1 MKWNERMWQQSQQHL
16 PRFLMP
22 LVGVL
27 GRSERRVAATR
38 YVAGLLLPGQRKSIA
53 PMSERLGV
61 DAQSLQQFVSDSPWG
76 EEALWSAIRREIIP
90 SLGPVE
96 AWVVDETGWVKQ
108 GGHSVGVA
116 HQYCGSVGKQANC
129 QMSVELVV
137 SDGTVAAP
145 VAGRLYLPQKWTEDS
160 PRRLAAGVPEEVAFA
175 TKPQIAIALM
185 AATLQDGVCPG
196 PVLADSAYGDSSD
209 FRAELRRLK
218 LEFFVQVTGSSHK
231 GWTRPVPTTRKVKR
245 RHVSA
250 SAPAP
255 QTLEAMAADLASSAW
270 HPCSW
275 KAADGK
281 TRRTRLAWL
290 KVYLAHGLRKAEG
303 ELEPVWLVVD
313 WPQGDASPC
322 HYYLADLKQAPTKV
336 RCLKLSRSRWPVEQY
351 FQRSKDDLGLDHF
364 EGRSWR
370 GFHHHLALSAVAYL
384 FILVVYLRAKKNFWC
399 DVGGGVEN
407 DSPVAGEINRLL
419 SLLRQ
424 QV

>member
-1 MKWNERMWQQSQQHL
+1 MKWNDRLWRQSQLYL
-16 PRFLMP
+16 PQFMIP
-22 LVGVL
+22 LVKVL

-38 YVAGLLLPGQRKSIA
+38 YVEGLLLPGQRKSIA

-61 DAQSLQQFVSDSPWG
+61 DAQSLQQFVSDSPWE
-76 EEALWSAIRREIIP
+76 EEAVWAAIRREIIP
-90 SLGPVE
+90 SLEPIE

-116 HQYCGSVGKQANC
+116 HQYCGAVGKQANC
-129 QMSVELVV
+129 QVSVELVV
-137 SDGTVAAP
+137 SDGAVAAP
-145 VAGRLYLPQKWTEDS
+145 VAGRLYLPQKWIEDA
-160 PRRLAAGVPEEVAFA
+160 PRCLAAGVPKAVTFA
-175 TKPQIAIALM
+175 TKPQIAITLMEAAL
-185 AATLQDGVCPG
+185 ADGVCPG
-196 PVLADSAYGDSSD
+196 PVLADSAYGDSSE

-231 GWTRPVPTTRKVKR
+231 GWTNPVPTTRKVKR

-250 SAPAP
+250 SGPPA
-255 QTLEAMAADLASSAW
+255 QTLEEITADLTNSAW
-270 HPCSW
+270 HHCAW

-281 TRRTRLAWL
+281 TRRTRLAWIE
-290 KVYLAHGLRKAEG
+290 VYLAHGLRKAEG
-303 ELEPVWLVVD
+303 ELEKVWLVVD
-313 WPQGDASPC
+313 WPEGDEHPY
-322 HYYLADLKQAPTKV
+322 HYYLAEFKSPPTKA
-336 RCLKLSRSRWPVEQY
+336 RCLKLSRSRWHVEQY

-399 DVGGGVEN
+399 DVGSGVES
-407 DSPVAGEINRLL
+407 DSPVAGEVNRLL
-419 SLLRQ
+419 LLLRQ